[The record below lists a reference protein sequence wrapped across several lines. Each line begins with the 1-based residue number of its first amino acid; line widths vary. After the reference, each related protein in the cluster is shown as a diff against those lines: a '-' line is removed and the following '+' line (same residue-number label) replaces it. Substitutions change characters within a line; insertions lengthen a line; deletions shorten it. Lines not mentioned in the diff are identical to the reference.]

1 MLRLCITGVDG
12 LDLVGVKYGCNAQIA
27 CLVRGGGGR
36 IRCGSVPF
44 SSLYVYDGTV
54 QTAQP
59 FGLDSN
65 PRDRGTEV
73 PTLQRAAPT
82 TRGSCNVLYTT
93 SDTRAPGA
101 QAKHWS
107 QRALVT
113 SYPLARARTA
123 YHNPSA
129 WSEHRPPWEG
139 LTSSTIHA
147 NMQVLGHMH
156 MRGRALGP
164 DWPARKAPRR
174 SPPQAAH
181 ASKPTP

>member
-1 MLRLCITGVDG
+1 MSPYQFVS
-12 LDLVGVKYGCNAQIA
+12 
-27 CLVRGGGGR
+27 
-36 IRCGSVPF
+36 SVQF

-82 TRGSCNVLYTT
+82 TRGSCNVLYTK

-107 QRALVT
+107 QRARVT
-113 SYPLARARTA
+113 SYPLA
-123 YHNPSA
+123 
-129 WSEHRPPWEG
+129 
-139 LTSSTIHA
+139 
-147 NMQVLGHMH
+147 
-156 MRGRALGP
+156 GRAQLTTTPLPGP
-164 DWPARKAPRR
+164 NTDLRGKA
-174 SPPQAAH
+174 
-181 ASKPTP
+181 